1 MTSGSYPEKH
11 APQCL
16 RHKGPAASK
25 PGFAEATWSVPHGKL
40 SCPHRMSHVALH
52 SWKKAVLR
60 ISSHHMS
67 QPENSAAFLTGLGQR
82 SDHYI
87 CARKGGTCN
96 FSPCPLFTRIDGT
109 CYGGKAKCCMR

>member
-1 MTSGSYPEKH
+1 MKALCFLLLALCLLSRL
-11 APQCL
+11 AP
-16 RHKGPAASK
+16 G
-25 PGFAEATWSVPHGKL
+25 
-40 SCPHRMSHVALH
+40 
-52 SWKKAVLR
+52 
-60 ISSHHMS
+60 
-67 QPENSAAFLTGLGQR
+67 AAFLTGLGQR